1 MVQKAVSEETRVP
14 SLDEVSKG
22 AVEVRRGSLAWDG
35 ALLHNGRELWVLGTW
50 RQKTKNVG
58 KALSV
63 TRSSGEGEGQYVEGR
78 WTKNPRIP
86 SLGGREI
93 PDSQPQPPN
102 LSLVCPLCS
111 LKAGSGY

>member
-1 MVQKAVSEETRVP
+1 M
-14 SLDEVSKG
+14 
-22 AVEVRRGSLAWDG
+22 
-35 ALLHNGRELWVLGTW
+35 
-50 RQKTKNVG
+50 NVG

-111 LKAGSGY
+111 LKAGSGYQLARVRTRSSILKSQ